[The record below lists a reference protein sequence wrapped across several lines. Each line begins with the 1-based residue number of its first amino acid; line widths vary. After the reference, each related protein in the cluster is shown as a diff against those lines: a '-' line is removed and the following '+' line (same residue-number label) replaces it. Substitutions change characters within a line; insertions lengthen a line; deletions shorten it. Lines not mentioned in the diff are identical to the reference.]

1 MPLADTH
8 CHLFFESFDEDRAAV
23 VERARSAGV
32 ERILTLGVDIP
43 SSAASVE
50 QARQYEG
57 VFAAVGVH
65 PNDAA
70 RVWKGESTLA
80 ELRALA
86 QADEVV
92 AIGEIGLDYYRDHTP
107 PDLQRSVFVAQL
119 LLAAELGLPVSIHIR
134 DAVAD
139 ALTIMSDWA
148 AELRARGNALAARP
162 GVWHAFGGTEA
173 EAQKAIDAG
182 FLLGI
187 GGPVTFK
194 NARERQRV
202 VAALPLEAM
211 VLETDAPFLAPHPH
225 RGRRNE
231 PAYVRLVAEKIAELH
246 ACEPEEVI
254 ALTSQNAD
262 KTFGWRDIV

>member
-1 MPLADTH
+1 MLLADTH
-8 CHLFFESFDEDRAAV
+8 CHLFFESFDDDRAAV
-23 VERARSAGV
+23 VERARAAGV

-50 QARQYEG
+50 HARQYDG
-57 VFAAVGVH
+57 VYAAVGVH

-70 RVWKGESTLA
+70 RVWQGERTLA

-86 QADEVV
+86 WAKEVV

-107 PDLQRSVFVAQL
+107 PELQRSVFIAQL
-119 LLAAELGLPVSIHIR
+119 QLAAELGLPVSIHIR
-134 DAVAD
+134 EATAD
-139 ALTIMSDWA
+139 ALAIMADWA
-148 AELRARGNALAARP
+148 AELRASGNSLAARP
-162 GVWHAFGGTEA
+162 GIWHAFGGTEA
-173 EAQKAIDAG
+173 EAQKALDAG

-211 VLETDAPFLAPHPH
+211 VLETDAPFLAPHPY
-225 RGRRNE
+225 RGKRNE
-231 PAYVRLVAEKIAELH
+231 PAYVRLIAEKIAELH
-246 ACEPEEVI
+246 ACEVEEVI
-254 ALTSQNAD
+254 AATSQNAENYL
-262 KTFGWRDIV
+262 FNL